1 MPSISRRSWLL
12 LIFLLALGIRFYRLG
27 HLPLNDAEA
36 RLALQAWEL
45 AEGKAGKLDS
55 QLLYIY
61 PTAILFF
68 LFGPFDA
75 LARFWP
81 ALSGSLLILLPWALR
96 QRLGERLAL
105 LFALFLALDPG
116 MVAFSRQANA
126 WMPVLF
132 ALGMMVVFLEQGLY
146 SRAAFFAALAFLGG
160 LPFWEGLLLGILSLI
175 LLRFLDPDS
184 WSVSLPVDLEE
195 WWQGAP
201 TFLATLLFGG
211 MLFSFA
217 PAGLGALW
225 NAPLELIRFWVQ
237 PQMSL
242 SDRLLAL
249 IGYEALPLLLALGWL
264 LLHPL
269 ETHQYFL
276 LGVSFF
282 LPLLVPGGA
291 PSSWL
296 WFLTALLFLAAR
308 ALDDFLS
315 HIALDGPLS
324 FSLLVSFLLLSF
336 ISINLTGYLQDPSQ
350 PINAQPLLLYG
361 RPFLPLRLLAI
372 VGASLFLLTASIL
385 LAVEW
390 GTKQAIDGLGL
401 SLLLLGSLFML
412 GNLVS
417 VTGLR
422 LQDRLELW
430 PAPQAAP
437 QLRLLEQTTQELSL
451 WSSGHRQAQT
461 VLLAGWQE
469 TPPSLKW
476 ALRHHP
482 LKHSQTV
489 QLDGSEILII
499 TPPVLPE
506 ALAVPY
512 RGQDFIFLTRPARER
527 QPIHFGQWL
536 LFRRLP
542 SEQETLILWVRNDLF
557 DYKSLDSVESN
568 ASENN
573 RH

>member
-12 LIFLLALGIRFYRLG
+12 LIFLLALGIRLYRLG

-45 AEGKAGKLDS
+45 AEGRAGKLDS

-96 QRLGERLAL
+96 RRLGERVAL

-126 WMPVLF
+126 WMPLLF
-132 ALGMMVVFLEQGLY
+132 ALGMMAVSLEQGQY
-146 SRAAFFAALAFLGG
+146 PRAALFAALAFLAG
-160 LPFWEGLLLGILSLI
+160 LPFWEGVLLGILILI
-175 LLRFLDPDS
+175 LLRFLRTTS
-184 WSVSLPVDLEE
+184 WPFSLPAEG
-195 WWQGAP
+195 WQQGAP
-201 TFLATLLFGG
+201 AFLATLLFGG
-211 MLFSFA
+211 TLFSFA
-217 PAGLGALW
+217 PAGLGAVW
-225 NAPLELIRFWVQ
+225 NAPLELVRFWGE

-242 SDRLLAL
+242 GDRLLAL
-249 IGYEALPLLLALGWL
+249 TGYEALPLLLTLGFL
-264 LLHPL
+264 LLRPL
-269 ETHQYFL
+269 ERRWYIL
-276 LGVSFF
+276 LGVTFF
-282 LPLLVPGGA
+282 LPLLVPAA
-291 PSSWL
+291 PSSWV
-296 WFLTALLFLAAR
+296 WFLTVLLFLASR

-315 HIALDGPLS
+315 HIALDGSPGVG
-324 FSLLVSFLLLSF
+324 LLVSFLLLSF

-350 PINAQPLLLYG
+350 PINAQSLLLYG

-372 VGASLFLLTASIL
+372 AGASLFLLTALIL
-385 LAVEW
+385 LAIEW
-390 GTKQAIDGLGL
+390 GKKQAMDALGL
-401 SLLLLGSLFML
+401 SLLLLWGLFML

-437 QLRLLEQTTQELSL
+437 QLRLLEQTIQELSL

-469 TPPSLKW
+469 PPPSLQW

-482 LKHSQTV
+482 LKHSQIV
-489 QLDGSEILII
+489 QLDGSEVLVI
-499 TPPVLPE
+499 TPPILPE
-506 ALAVPY
+506 SLAVPY

-527 QPIHFGQWL
+527 QPIHLWQWL

-557 DYKSLDSVESN
+557 DYKSST
-568 ASENN
+568 
-573 RH
+573 R

>member
-1 MPSISRRSWLL
+1 MPSSRRSWLL
-12 LIFLLALGIRFYRLG
+12 LIFLLALGIRLYRLG
-27 HLPLNDAEA
+27 YLPLNDAEA

-45 AEGKAGKLDS
+45 AEGRAGKLDS

-81 ALSGSLLILLPWALR
+81 ALSGSLLVFLPWALR
-96 QRLGERLAL
+96 RRLGERLAL
-105 LFALFLALDPG
+105 LFAILLTLDPG

-132 ALGMMVVFLEQGLY
+132 ALGMMAVFLEQGHY
-146 SRAAFFAALAFLGG
+146 SRAALFAALAFLGG
-160 LPFWEGLLLGILSLI
+160 LPFWEGFLLGILILI
-175 LLRFLDPDS
+175 LLRILHITS
-184 WSVSLPVDLEE
+184 WSFSLPLEG

-201 TFLATLLFGG
+201 IFLATLLFGG
-211 MLFSFA
+211 TLFSFA
-217 PAGLGALW
+217 PAGLGAVW
-225 NAPLELIRFWVQ
+225 NTPLELVRFWGQ
-237 PQMSL
+237 PQISL
-242 SDRLLAL
+242 GDRLLAL
-249 IGYEALPLLLALGWL
+249 IGYETLPLLLTLGL
-264 LLHPL
+264 LLLRPL
-269 ETHQYFL
+269 ETHHYIL

-282 LPLLVPGGA
+282 LPLLVPAGA
-291 PSSWL
+291 PSSWV
-296 WFLTALLFLAAR
+296 WFLTVLLFQAAR
-308 ALDDFLS
+308 ALDNFLS
-315 HIALDGPLS
+315 NITLNGSLG
-324 FSLLVSFLLLSF
+324 FGLLVSFLFLSF
-336 ISINLTGYLQDPSQ
+336 ISLNLTGYLQDPSH
-350 PINAQPLLLYG
+350 PVNAQSFPLYG
-361 RPFLPLRLLAI
+361 RFSLPLRLLAI
-372 VGASLFLLTASIL
+372 VGASLFLLAALIL
-385 LAVEW
+385 LAIEW
-390 GTKQAIDGLGL
+390 GNKQAMDALGL
-401 SLLLLGSLFML
+401 SLLLLWSLFML
-412 GNLVS
+412 GNLFS

-422 LQDRLELW
+422 LPDRLELW

-451 WSSGHRQAQT
+451 WASGHRQMQT

-469 TPPSLKW
+469 PPPSLRW
-476 ALRHHP
+476 ALRRHP

-489 QLDGSEILII
+489 QLDGREVLII

-527 QPIHFGQWL
+527 RSIHLWQWL

-557 DYKSLDSVESN
+557 DYKSSNSVETQCL
-568 ASENN
+568 
-573 RH
+573 RK

>member
-12 LIFLLALGIRFYRLG
+12 LIFLLALGIRLYRLG
-27 HLPLNDAEA
+27 YLPLNDAEA

-45 AEGKAGKLDS
+45 AEGRAGKLDS
-55 QLLYIY
+55 QVLYIY

-81 ALSGSLLILLPWALR
+81 ALSGSLLVLLPWALR
-96 QRLGERLAL
+96 RRLGERLAL
-105 LFALFLALDPG
+105 LFALFLTLDPG

-132 ALGMMVVFLEQGLY
+132 ALGMMAVFLEQGRY
-146 SRAAFFAALAFLGG
+146 SYAAIFAALAFLGG
-160 LPFWEGLLLGILSLI
+160 LPFWEGLVLGILILI
-175 LLRFLDPDS
+175 LLRILPTRS
-184 WSVSLPVDLEE
+184 WPSPLPLEG
-195 WWQGAP
+195 WWQGVP

-211 MLFSFA
+211 TLFSFA
-217 PAGLGALW
+217 PAGLGAIW
-225 NAPLELIRFWVQ
+225 NAPLELVRFWGQ

-242 SDRLLAL
+242 GDQLLAL
-249 IGYEALPLLLALGWL
+249 TGYEALPMLLTLGFVL
-264 LLHPL
+264 FGPSA
-269 ETHQYFL
+269 THWY
-276 LGVSFF
+276 
-282 LPLLVPGGA
+282 LPLGA
-291 PSSWL
+291 MFLFSLLMPAGTPSSAL
-296 WFLTALLFLAAR
+296 WFLTVLLFLAAR
-308 ALDDFLS
+308 TLDDLLS
-315 HIALDGPLS
+315 QITLDGSLS
-324 FSLLVSFLLLSF
+324 FGVLVSFLLLSF
-336 ISINLTGYLQDPSQ
+336 ISINLIGYLQDPSQ
-350 PINAQPLLLYG
+350 PVNAQPLLLYG
-361 RPFLPLRLLAI
+361 RPLLPLRLLAI
-372 VGASLFLLTASIL
+372 ASASLFLLIALIL
-385 LAVEW
+385 LAIEW
-390 GTKQAIDGLGL
+390 GKKQAMDALLL

-437 QLRLLEQTTQELSL
+437 QLRLLDQTIQELSL

-469 TPPSLKW
+469 PPPSLQW
-476 ALRHHP
+476 TLRYHP
-482 LKHSQTV
+482 LKYSQTI
-489 QLDGSEILII
+489 QFDGNEALVI

-512 RGQDFIFLTRPARER
+512 YGQDFILLTRPARER
-527 QPIHFGQWL
+527 QPMQLWQWL

-542 SEQETLILWVRNDLF
+542 SEQITLILWARNDLF
-557 DYKSLDSVESN
+557 YYKSSP
-568 ASENN
+568 
-573 RH
+573 R